1 MTEEK
6 VTVKKEEV
14 KPEGQAKEP
23 AKGFAAVLDKK
34 KQFLSKNKKFSVIG
48 GVVIIAII
56 LIILALI
63 IVPKIAS
70 PYSKTVLSVVDG
82 KEITYGD
89 VQKYAKYYALIS
101 SRYDYFDDKLGTQ
114 NALYLQQETLGFLEE
129 KIVVEK
135 WFSENKKV
143 EKNPLETSIKEIVKS
158 LTLTDDAKKI
168 MKKVEFDEKILN
180 DFATFRYTLKTRWS
194 DVLKD
199 KVKNPTE
206 KEMKA
211 FYKEQKK
218 LYPEQYKDKNRT
230 YAKTKE
236 NIKAQM
242 QYNEVNKLMEEYKSK
257 LIKKVNEILEVFD
270 KEHNS
275 ELDY

>member
-6 VTVKKEEV
+6 VTIENEEV
-14 KPEGQAKEP
+14 KPEGQT
-23 AKGFAAVLDKK
+23 KGFAAVLDKK

-48 GVVIIAII
+48 AVVIIAII